1 MSSPSA
7 METLRGLSQTL
18 WTIRANQEAAKILR
32 TTTSLLRCFLFFD
45 ICYLVAGIC
54 LITMGLMDNNSYK
67 GGIIIFGGL
76 FGVFASLSALCNSLA
91 SHGVRTWKRVFL
103 LPWLLFYLMILVLLT
118 MMLAHS
124 LYTNRLHWKHV
135 FIVFATVAVF
145 TSWKHMQR
153 QFILMSLPRPQQVV
167 VDIEGVV
174 RDYLVPSS
182 GPAPGTDLP
191 PKYEDVEEKPPKYE
205 ASMAQVIEASLA
217 QEAPVVEITQEE
229 VAEATTAEGAVGG
242 EVVLMPGAVDLT
254 NQKQ

>member
-254 NQKQ
+254 NHKE

>member
-1 MSSPSA
+1 
-7 METLRGLSQTL
+7 
-18 WTIRANQEAAKILR
+18 
-32 TTTSLLRCFLFFD
+32 
-45 ICYLVAGIC
+45 
-54 LITMGLMDNNSYK
+54 
-67 GGIIIFGGL
+67 
-76 FGVFASLSALCNSLA
+76 
-91 SHGVRTWKRVFL
+91 VRTWKRVFL

-205 ASMAQVIEASLA
+205 ASMAMQAGVTEPVEPAVNQD
-217 QEAPVVEITQEE
+217 QEGVAGAAALTVKEDDHKHLTVAIPKEE
-229 VAEATTAEGAVGG
+229 DHK
-242 EVVLMPGAVDLT
+242 P
-254 NQKQ
+254 

>member
-1 MSSPSA
+1 MSSPST
-7 METLRGLSQTL
+7 METLRGLSATL
-18 WTIRANQEAAKILR
+18 WTIRANQEAVKILR

-45 ICYLVAGIC
+45 ICYLVAGIA
-54 LITMGLMDNNSYK
+54 LITMGLMDNYYQK
-67 GGIIIFGGL
+67 GHIIMFGGL

-205 ASMAQVIEASLA
+205 ASMAAGVAVEEGDVEAGV
-217 QEAPVVEITQEE
+217 PHVEE
-229 VAEATTAEGAVGG
+229 VVGSATVEEALPVG
-242 EVVLMPGAVDLT
+242 VPQPLCVAIP
-254 NQKQ
+254 KQEDKQ

>member
-242 EVVLMPGAVDLT
+242 EVVLMPGAVNLT

>member
-45 ICYLVAGIC
+45 ICYLVAGIA
-54 LITMGLMDNNSYK
+54 LITMGLMDNNFNKSN
-67 GGIIIFGGL
+67 IIMFGGL

-205 ASMAQVIEASLA
+205 ASMAQEAAVA
-217 QEAPVVEITQEE
+217 QTPEDGPNVE
-229 VAEATTAEGAVGG
+229 AEGAVGG
-242 EVVLMPGAVDLT
+242 EPLTVAVPDVSKEEKKT
-254 NQKQ
+254 